1 MTQFSKIRAGNR
13 PILVAL
19 AVAGLSLLLV
29 IANFGLGTA
38 QQSDEAVIAVI
49 NNEAITKAQFLDRLV
64 ELYGEQTMHQM
75 IDELL
80 LAQAIEA
87 GNVGVT
93 DAEIQALIDELKL
106 VYPADPV
113 WDNPAQVKEI
123 ERQAYFQIGLERL
136 LADETAVS
144 DAELDELYTEQAA
157 QFGDADEQQVRE
169 YLKAQLE
176 GQKFQNAANKLF
188 TTLREEA
195 AAEFFLQDHEIE
207 LQVSL

>member
-49 NNEAITKAQFLDRLV
+49 NNEGITKAQFLDRLV
-64 ELYGEQTMHQM
+64 ELYGEQTIHQM

-87 GNVGVT
+87 GNVEVT
-93 DAEIQALIDELKL
+93 DAEIQALID
-106 VYPADPV
+106 
-113 WDNPAQVKEI
+113 
-123 ERQAYFQIGLERL
+123 
-136 LADETAVS
+136 
-144 DAELDELYTEQAA
+144 
-157 QFGDADEQQVRE
+157 
-169 YLKAQLE
+169 
-176 GQKFQNAANKLF
+176 
-188 TTLREEA
+188 
-195 AAEFFLQDHEIE
+195 
-207 LQVSL
+207 